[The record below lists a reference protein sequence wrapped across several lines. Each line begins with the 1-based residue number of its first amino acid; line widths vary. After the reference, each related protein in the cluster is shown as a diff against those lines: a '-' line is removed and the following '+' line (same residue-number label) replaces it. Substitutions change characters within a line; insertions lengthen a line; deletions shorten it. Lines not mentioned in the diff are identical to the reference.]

1 MKFQSMM
8 KMRLLMMIHKKSS
21 LLVMR
26 IPMND
31 VNDVNEMNDVHQ
43 MLDLHLHP
51 LLQISLLHQNKAC
64 KMIKYYVKTILM

>member
-1 MKFQSMM
+1 MMM
-8 KMRLLMMIHKKSS
+8 KMMLLMMKSS

-31 VNDVNEMNDVHQ
+31 VDEMNDVLQNDVHQ
-43 MLDLHLHP
+43 MFVLHVLHLHP
-51 LLQISLLHQNKAC
+51 LLQISLQNKAC